1 MTRLALALALASA
14 CGSTNQVQ
22 LRPQVQLGPASHE
35 QATKVLALSATCGS
49 VEFECPDEYVA
60 VVDGIVRST
69 MDFAGYTLVEPRT
82 LRDEN
87 RDRHETREKEVIET
101 ENASSTRVERTLDF
115 DDEVI
120 SSGSSRTTRKRTVTV
135 LTGSN
140 FEDLDVGTRKK
151 VLAEAGADSVLTVR
165 IVVGAEVGVWAPN
178 QNVEVMVKLGVE
190 GGDAMAWASRCI
202 ASSNDF
208 STVNAA
214 LENAARCAVYGG
226 TSR

>member
-1 MTRLALALALASA
+1 MTRFALLVTLAA
-14 CGSTNQVQ
+14 CGSGTQVQ

-35 QATKVLALSATCGS
+35 QANKVLALSATCGS
-49 VEFECPDEYVA
+49 VEFECPEEYVA

-82 LRDEN
+82 LRAET
-87 RDRHETREKEVIET
+87 RDRQETHEKEVVES
-101 ENASSTRVERTLDF
+101 ESASTTKVDRTLDF
-115 DDEVI
+115 DDNI
-120 SSGSSRTTRKRTVTV
+120 DSRHSSRTTRTHSVTV
-135 LTGSN
+135 LSGSN
-140 FEDLDVGTRKK
+140 FEDLDVATRKQ
-151 VLAEAGADSVLTVR
+151 VLADAGADSVLTVR

-190 GGDAMAWASRCI
+190 GGDSMAWASRCI